1 MPATMTTEP
10 GSRITDH
17 KHETAP
23 TQIAQAGSG
32 RVAYRRFG
40 KRGTFPLLL
49 LNYFAA
55 NLDDWDPGITN
66 ALAEFRDVIIL
77 DYPGVGGS
85 TGTTPARVAAMTRD
99 LVGFC
104 QALGLSVFDVF
115 GFSLG
120 GMIAQQ
126 LAAEHPDMV
135 RRMVL
140 LGTGPRGGEGMTF
153 TDLSLEDLD
162 DPVKLLMHAFFTPS
176 ETSQAAGHAYL
187 ERLKGRTTGR
197 DEPVSRESAAAQLE
211 SIREWGAIP
220 AENRFAML
228 ERIAQP
234 TLIIHGNK
242 DVVVAPINAFLLA
255 EHLPNAQLIVY
266 PDASHGAQSQ
276 HAEIFF
282 EHVRLFLDG

>member
-1 MPATMTTEP
+1 MPSKMRPEP
-10 GSRITDH
+10 GSQITV

-23 TQIAQAGSG
+23 TQIAQAGTG

-40 KRGTFPLLL
+40 KRGTVPLLL

-66 ALAEFRDVIIL
+66 GLAEFRDVIIL

-104 QALGLSVFDVF
+104 QALGLSVFDIF

-135 RRMVL
+135 RRMIL
-140 LGTGPRGGEGMTF
+140 LGTGPRGAARSAYSCQGE
-153 TDLSLEDLD
+153 D
-162 DPVKLLMHAFFTPS
+162 
-176 ETSQAAGHAYL
+176 
-187 ERLKGRTTGR
+187 R
-197 DEPVSRESAAAQLE
+197 
-211 SIREWGAIP
+211 
-220 AENRFAML
+220 
-228 ERIAQP
+228 
-234 TLIIHGNK
+234 
-242 DVVVAPINAFLLA
+242 
-255 EHLPNAQLIVY
+255 
-266 PDASHGAQSQ
+266 
-276 HAEIFF
+276 
-282 EHVRLFLDG
+282 

>member
-1 MPATMTTEP
+1 MPATMTIEP
-10 GSRITDH
+10 GSQITDH

-40 KRGTFPLLL
+40 KRGTVPLLL

-66 ALAEFRDVIIL
+66 GLAEFRDVIIL

-99 LVGFC
+99 LVAFC
-104 QALGLSVFDVF
+104 RALGLSVFDVF

-126 LAAEHPDMV
+126 LASERPDMV
-135 RRMVL
+135 RRIVL

-176 ETSQAAGHAYL
+176 ETSQAAGRAYL

-197 DEPVSRESAAAQLE
+197 DEPVSREAATAQLE
-211 SIREWGAIP
+211 SIREWGAIL

-228 ERIAQP
+228 GKISQP
-234 TLIIHGNK
+234 TLIVHGNK
-242 DVVVAPINAFLLA
+242 DVVVAPINGFLLA
-255 EHLPNAQLIVY
+255 EHLPNAQLVVY

-276 HAEIFF
+276 HAKVFF